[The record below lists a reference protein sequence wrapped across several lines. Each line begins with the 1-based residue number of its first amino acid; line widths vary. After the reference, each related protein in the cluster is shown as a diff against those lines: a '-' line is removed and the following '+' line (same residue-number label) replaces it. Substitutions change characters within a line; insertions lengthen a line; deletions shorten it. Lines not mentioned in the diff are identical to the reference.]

1 MSIIE
6 LSWTAKKRGGS
17 LNYHLGRRGPERR
30 GGDGELRSISHA
42 IFCQGGHHPEH
53 LVHHQHNEDWSS
65 SSNAIFY
72 QLEVPA
78 HLVHKLGY
86 LWWRRLSVGPPFEVL
101 PETRG
106 HSTGG
111 SPHRIAATNKHNI
124 FMNNIQAYV
133 LLANSNQMLQQ
144 CKAVEIVQTEYVF
157 RNPINIKE

>member
-1 MSIIE
+1 MHRQGF
-6 LSWTAKKRGGS
+6 KRKLLVTRAAS
-17 LNYHLGRRGPERR
+17 DEEEE
-30 GGDGELRSISHA
+30 DA
-42 IFCQGGHHPEH
+42 IFCQDGHHPEH

-124 FMNNIQAYV
+124 FMNNI
-133 LLANSNQMLQQ
+133 
-144 CKAVEIVQTEYVF
+144 
-157 RNPINIKE
+157 